1 MAEARP
7 SIKRAEANFS
17 GNSGNVKKHATKMVK
32 ALLKRQGYIALPQS
46 DWDFLNHEKDR
57 WRDRRRYIV
66 QHPPVH
72 GQPDICLSKTQARPG
87 EGHIE
92 IARRLILAFDAAS
105 RDEADGCI
113 ARRGDDLW
121 TVIQGGELSP
131 FWEVMEQKDP
141 VALSDFLQHFGEN
154 GTGFGG
160 LTFHLDGFNQLRDES
175 HIALSYFDKAVS
187 LAEAMGCLP
196 CENPEQGRWGENLY
210 LNADEIF
217 DAVEREFGA
226 PITPPQHTIG
236 VFGIQTSRGVFHY
249 RHLMALYAAWR
260 IREMLSSASDAVCE
274 YGGGLGATP
283 YYLRMAGVHDY
294 TIYDLPIANVFAG
307 HFLMNSLSPE
317 DVVLYG
323 EKGCADKIKILP
335 YWEGRNAPDKYF
347 SVAFN
352 QDSFPE
358 IDEGMVRSYLKEIQ
372 RTTRDVF
379 FSINQE
385 GEAPISGGGRN
396 LNISRMMKSFPSFR
410 RLQRSRHWV
419 REGYV
424 EEVYAV
430 RAGK

>member
-1 MAEARP
+1 MQL
-7 SIKRAEANFS
+7 I
-17 GNSGNVKKHATKMVK
+17 K
-32 ALLKRQGYIALPQS
+32 ALLKQWEYVVLPKS
-46 DWDFLNHEKDR
+46 EWDFLNYEKDR
-57 WRDRRRYIV
+57 WHDRRRHIV

-72 GQPDICLSKTQARPG
+72 GQLDIRLAQTQARPG
-87 EGHIE
+87 EQHIE

-105 RDEADGCI
+105 KDEADESI
-113 ARRGDDLW
+113 ARTGDDLW
-121 TVIQGGELSP
+121 TVIQRGELSP
-131 FWEVMEQKDP
+131 FWSVMERKDP

-160 LTFHLDGFNQLRDES
+160 LTFHQDGYNQLKDES

-210 LNADEIF
+210 MNADKIF
-217 DAVEREFGA
+217 NVVEQEFGA
-226 PITPPQHTIG
+226 TITPPQHTTG

-249 RHLMALYAAWR
+249 RHLMAIYAAWR

-274 YGGGLGATP
+274 YGGGLGAIP
-283 YYLRMAGVHDY
+283 YFLRMAGICDY

-323 EKGCADKIKILP
+323 EKAGADKIKVLP
-335 YWEGRNAPDKYF
+335 YWECRNAPDKYF
-347 SVAFN
+347 SVAVN

-358 IDEGMVRSYLKEIQ
+358 IDEGMVRAYLEVIQ
-372 RTTRDVF
+372 RTTRNVF
-379 FSINQE
+379 LSINQE
-385 GEAPISGGGRN
+385 GEAPIPCGGRN
-396 LNISRMMKSFPSFR
+396 LNISRLMKSFPSFR
-410 RLQRSRHWV
+410 RLHRSRHWV

-424 EEVYAV
+424 EEVYGIRGGNDMQKIKLV
-430 RAGK
+430 ERSFV